1 MKEMK
6 EMKKIRGFPD
16 QNESLKFPIGVCGTW
31 VAKNL
36 LAMSNIRLFRIRV
49 FTV

>member
-16 QNESLKFPIGVCGTW
+16 QNESLKFPVDIC
-31 VAKNL
+31 
-36 LAMSNIRLFRIRV
+36 AMSNIRLFRIRV